1 MTGIQFCSSSIN
13 SLFFLLCAK
22 LYKSVNCIIKNRL
35 PQQLTVANKD
45 ISDDVNKLAL
55 DLYRAIVSIHYK
67 RIEQLVRKG
76 REKELLKIKD
86 SKGNTFIHLVALLI
100 ERFSFLNEDI
110 PDIDDSA
117 PLIQDVINIFQSSFL
132 PLCKII
138 NSNLFPCFFRFSM
151 I

>member
-1 MTGIQFCSSSIN
+1 M
-13 SLFFLLCAK
+13 
-22 LYKSVNCIIKNRL
+22 
-35 PQQLTVANKD
+35 QQQPSTVASKEFPTD
-45 ISDDVNKLAL
+45 DDVNKLAL
-55 DLYRAIVSIHYK
+55 DLFDAILSIHYK
-67 RIEQLVRKG
+67 PIEQLVKKG
-76 REKELLKIKD
+76 REKGLLKTND

-138 NSNLFPCFFRFSM
+138 NSNLFP
-151 I
+151 